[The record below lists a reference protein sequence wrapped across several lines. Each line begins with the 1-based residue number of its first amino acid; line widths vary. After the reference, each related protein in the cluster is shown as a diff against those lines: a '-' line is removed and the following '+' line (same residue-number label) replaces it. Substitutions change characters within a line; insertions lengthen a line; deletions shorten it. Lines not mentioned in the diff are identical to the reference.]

1 MLLFLV
7 TFPPKSFKLTQIC
20 FWSSTRGADISRRA
34 IFGVLVVLWIISV
47 TPTNSWCLIHLPN
60 FPIDDEE
67 RAKKLFP
74 LTMVTLSTF
83 VLTLIVT
90 VSGNLLVYGFF
101 SRQPNSDATSDIER
115 RTLARMRKA
124 MITAFLQ
131 FFSTS
136 CLHVSFLLGGR
147 NMKLWNRHIHFIDL
161 CLFFSSARERVN
173 ERASKRTSAVDRMSE
188 ANSVERAMISYSLTF
203 NSKVLWS
210 DQTAM
215 RTAWKPK
222 AVLVD
227 FHGIV

>member
-136 CLHVSFLLGGR
+136 CLHVSFLHLGAEKR
-147 NMKLWNRHIHFIDL
+147 NFGIDL
-161 CLFFSSARERVN
+161 CLFCSSARERVN

-203 NSKVLWS
+203 NSKFFGPI
-210 DQTAM
+210 
-215 RTAWKPK
+215 RRR
-222 AVLVD
+222 
-227 FHGIV
+227 